1 MKHNQ
6 DKKKNESLC
15 YTLGT
20 NIFSINYKS
29 MQKVNHGFKYKNIKR
44 SGKIS
49 AENLWDLCQG
59 RVLRLDRHIVM

>member
-6 DKKKNESLC
+6 DKIINESLC

-49 AENLWDLCQG
+49 AENL
-59 RVLRLDRHIVM
+59 